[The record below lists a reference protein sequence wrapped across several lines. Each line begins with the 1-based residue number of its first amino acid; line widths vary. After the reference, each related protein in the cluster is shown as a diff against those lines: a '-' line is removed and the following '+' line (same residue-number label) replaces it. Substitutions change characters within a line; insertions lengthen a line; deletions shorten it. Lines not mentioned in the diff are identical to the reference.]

1 MELLCKW
8 SDILELIMQMDQYIR
23 VIMQMGQYL
32 TTFIHTSIPYRVAT
46 LVSSHAKGEPS
57 FLGEA
62 GKDPA
67 QP

>member
-1 MELLCKW
+1 
-8 SDILELIMQMDQYIR
+8 
-23 VIMQMGQYL
+23 MGQYL

-62 GKDPA
+62 GKAPA